1 MARLNVT
8 AAGCAIMHRYAGRH
22 FALGRD
28 GPPPSHS
35 RVLRHAIAGLR
46 RQRHGAEESGAVA
59 ATAIL
64 GSKRSRPAGPR
75 SRHIGL
81 REMGRPP
88 CRACDGWA
96 HSDGQAASAVGQAA
110 LRAGRP
116 TLAGLYLFYFMFLS
130 FAV

>member
-1 MARLNVT
+1 
-8 AAGCAIMHRYAGRH
+8 MHRYAGRH

-81 REMGRPP
+81 RAAPVTVGPTLMGKPQVQWARP
-88 CRACDGWA
+88 R
-96 HSDGQAASAVGQAA
+96 SA
-110 LRAGRP
+110 
-116 TLAGLYLFYFMFLS
+116 LAGLHWLGFTSFILCFYHLQFKFSAFCVIL
-130 FAV
+130 V